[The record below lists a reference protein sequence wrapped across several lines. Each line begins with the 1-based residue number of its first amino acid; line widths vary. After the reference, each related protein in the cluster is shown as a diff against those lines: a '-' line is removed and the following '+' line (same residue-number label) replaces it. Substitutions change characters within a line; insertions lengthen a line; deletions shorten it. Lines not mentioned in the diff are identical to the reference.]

1 MWGCSNWMVKEYEE
15 EVEVYEVG
23 QTSGNHMSNTIV
35 IVQNHFK
42 NIKKSDVDSAL
53 NTIEDYDI
61 EEDTTNDNVQQP

>member
-1 MWGCSNWMVKEYEE
+1 MQGCSNWMVKEYEE

-23 QTSGNHMSNTIV
+23 QNSGNHMSNTTV

-42 NIKKSDVDSAL
+42 KIKKSDVDSAL